1 MKRVLVFVCLF
12 CTTQFS
18 YANGSSGW
26 RGIKHIKAEG
36 TMATLIYPDTA
47 FLNPD
52 NCGRS
57 DFALINFTD
66 PAKQDK
72 VSIALAAF
80 MGGKKINSWFAGC
93 QDTPWGYSVPVMY
106 NITIG

>member
-1 MKRVLVFVCLF
+1 MKRVFVFVCLF
-12 CTTQFS
+12 CITQFS

-57 DFALINFTD
+57 DFALIN
-66 PAKQDK
+66 
-72 VSIALAAF
+72 
-80 MGGKKINSWFAGC
+80 SWFAGC

-106 NITIG
+106 NIIIGN